1 MLTSK
6 QIEYLKNR
14 ENYVVSDESGVTHP
28 ITDEVRRQYDHRLRE
43 KAKEMIKDLTL
54 MAKYLPEDQMAQTFT
69 KENMRDFI
77 DNILNAKRTYAD
89 GPKYGTSEIQN
100 NRAFELGY
108 FLAFSGIDIA
118 YRNVNLRFRTIA
130 HGSIHKGIKPD
141 EKVVFLMNMG
151 FWKGRD
157 IEPSEFG
164 THEVSGFLKNPNKLK
179 GD

>member
-1 MLTSK
+1 MLAK
-6 QIEYLKNR
+6 QIEYLKSP
-14 ENYVVSDESGVTHP
+14 ETYVVSDKAGEATHQ
-28 ITDEVRRQYDHRLRE
+28 ITPEVRRQYDHRIRE

-54 MAKYLPEDQMAQTFT
+54 MAKYLPEEQMAQIFT

-77 DNILNAKRTYAD
+77 ENILNAKRTYAD
-89 GPKYGTSEIQN
+89 SPKYGTSEIQN

-118 YRNVNLRFRTIA
+118 YRNVNLKYRTIA
-130 HGSIHKGIKPD
+130 HGSIHKGIEPE
-141 EKVVFLMNMG
+141 EKVAFLRNMG
-151 FWKGRD
+151 YWKGQN

-164 THEVSGFLKNPNKLK
+164 THEVSGFIKDPKKLK